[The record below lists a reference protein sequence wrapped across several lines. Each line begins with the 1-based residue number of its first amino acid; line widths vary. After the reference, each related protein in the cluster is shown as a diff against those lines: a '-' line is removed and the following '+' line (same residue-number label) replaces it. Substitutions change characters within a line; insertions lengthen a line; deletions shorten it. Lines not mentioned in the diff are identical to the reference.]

1 MLQYKY
7 SIVLYVTKLG
17 GSYLKAMDFLKN
29 KKKKKNLKPIDNWPS
44 DLVEEPAL

>member
-17 GSYLKAMDFLKN
+17 GSYLKAMDFLK
-29 KKKKKNLKPIDNWPS
+29 KKKKTWSP
-44 DLVEEPAL
+44 

>member
-17 GSYLKAMDFLKN
+17 GSYLKAMDFLKK
-29 KKKKKNLKPIDNWPS
+29 KKKKKNFKPIDNLPI

>member
-7 SIVLYVTKLG
+7 SIVLYVTKIRGLLLRL
-17 GSYLKAMDFLKN
+17 SQKKKN
-29 KKKKKNLKPIDNWPS
+29 KKQKKTLKAIDNWLS

>member
-7 SIVLYVTKLG
+7 SIVLYVTKSG
-17 GSYLKAMDFLKN
+17 GSYLKAIDFL

>member
-17 GSYLKAMDFLKN
+17 GSYLKA
-29 KKKKKNLKPIDNWPS
+29 IDNWLS
-44 DLVEEPAL
+44 DLVEEPAF